1 MQKETEHSRNLMH
14 CESCGSE
21 VPGYDIVN
29 CGSIEHGYR
38 ELCNQCFNAEVA
50 SAQGLESF
58 ENLRFDPIVMT
69 DCAGE
74 EHEFHFRTRL
84 LGAVV
89 AVDVFEVKRGQPA
102 GYQFQIVDDSEVEL
116 VSLLGRL
123 IERMRRSLSVKD
135 LVPNDQQLQI
145 ADKTAR
151 GRIEWDESKHER
163 MPLLVIDGRDVSWE
177 EFGRMLMTFEG
188 WQFRMEIR
196 DRSEEASC

>member
-69 DCAGE
+69 DCASE

-84 LGAVV
+84 LGC
-89 AVDVFEVKRGQPA
+89 G
-102 GYQFQIVDDSEVEL
+102 
-116 VSLLGRL
+116 GR
-123 IERMRRSLSVKD
+123 
-135 LVPNDQQLQI
+135 
-145 ADKTAR
+145 R
-151 GRIEWDESKHER
+151 GRIR
-163 MPLLVIDGRDVSWE
+163 GQARTTGRISVPDR
-177 EFGRMLMTFEG
+177 GRLG
-188 WQFRMEIR
+188 G
-196 DRSEEASC
+196 

>member
-1 MQKETEHSRNLMH
+1 MQKEPEHSGNMMH
-14 CESCGSE
+14 CESCGGE
-21 VPGYDIVN
+21 VPCYDIVN
-29 CGSIEHGYR
+29 CGCIQHGYR

-58 ENLRFDPIVMT
+58 ENLQFDPIVMR

-89 AVDVFEVKRGQPA
+89 AMDVFEVKRGQPA

-123 IERMRRSLSVKD
+123 MQRMRRSLSVKY
-135 LVPNDQQLQI
+135 LVQSDQRLQI
-145 ADKTAR
+145 AGQTVR
-151 GRIEWDESKHER
+151 GRIEWDESTDER
-163 MPLLVIDGRDVSWE
+163 VPTFVIDGREVSWE
-177 EFGRMLMTFEG
+177 QFGRMLMTFEG
-188 WQFRMEIR
+188 WQFRMDIR
-196 DRSEEASC
+196 DRSEEF

>member
-21 VPGYDIVN
+21 VPGYDLVN

-38 ELCNQCFNAEVA
+38 GLCNQCFNAEVA

-102 GYQFQIVDDSEVEL
+102 GYQFQIMDDSEVEL

-123 IERMRRSLSVKD
+123 IERMRRRPFRQGSG
-135 LVPNDQQLQI
+135 
-145 ADKTAR
+145 A
-151 GRIEWDESKHER
+151 ER
-163 MPLLVIDGRDVSWE
+163 SA
-177 EFGRMLMTFEG
+177 T
-188 WQFRMEIR
+188 
-196 DRSEEASC
+196 SAC